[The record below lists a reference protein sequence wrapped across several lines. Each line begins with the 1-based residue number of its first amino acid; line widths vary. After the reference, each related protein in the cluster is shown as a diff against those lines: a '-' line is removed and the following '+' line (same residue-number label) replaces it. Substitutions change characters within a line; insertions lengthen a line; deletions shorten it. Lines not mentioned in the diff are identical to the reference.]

1 MIQTAYSSPVQLV
14 DEFNFSEKFMN
25 VLVTVK
31 HLDVA
36 ILRDLKLLCQ
46 VPNLA
51 IREDFEH
58 LIAHTLSCTL
68 KFEDVSAIYRGLK
81 FGSLDEV
88 IKVED
93 LVYFDDCKVE
103 CQRRLARV
111 G

>member
-1 MIQTAYSSPVQLV
+1 MPSPK
-14 DEFNFSEKFMN
+14 S
-25 VLVTVK
+25 
-31 HLDVA
+31 HA
-36 ILRDLKLLCQ
+36 IG
-46 VPNLA
+46 
-51 IREDFEH
+51 EDFEH
-58 LIAHTLSCTL
+58 LIAHALSYTLES
-68 KFEDVSAIYRGLK
+68 EDVSAMEYGGLK